1 MRGGSGGFFFLTERT
16 IKGAVMNLCVKE
28 VRGGSVRDQPA
39 FKKSILQ
46 RKKTRVSRDYTSKN
60 NVFQL
65 LMSTV
70 PLNMLL
76 KV

>member
-1 MRGGSGGFFFLTERT
+1 
-16 IKGAVMNLCVKE
+16 MNLCVKE

-46 RKKTRVSRDYTSKN
+46 RKKTRVSGDYQSKN

-70 PLNMLL
+70 PLL